1 MYKKRYNTYLLLYN
15 DLYDKYSSII
25 DIEIEV
31 SKTTKLLEE
40 IELKK
45 AEVENL
51 LDKNIKDYEILV
63 DRIKSLEE
71 DLYVLECG
79 LYRPH
84 FSFDASARYKIAI
97 NANYAVQKDMIKR
110 DEAVEW
116 IVNGNKV
123 EGGVYMIKQD
133 EATEWIINGS
143 KVEGVRMMKRIYK
156 LMLRAFNGECDSIIA
171 KITWNNVNKM
181 EARIQKA
188 FDDINRMG
196 ESNLIYIN
204 DNYLIN
210 NDYLRLKLEELYL
223 THEYA
228 NKQQEEKE
236 EQARIRELIR
246 EEERVQRECEKA
258 QKDAEN
264 EEKRY
269 QKALEKVRLEM
280 ENATGE
286 EINKYKNQ
294 LEILEQQLK
303 EAQERKER
311 AISQAQLTKAGH
323 IYVISNI
330 GSFGD
335 DIYKIGMTRRLEPM
349 ERVIELGGASVPF
362 RFDVHALIYS
372 DNAPELEHKLHQF
385 FDNKRVNLVNN
396 RREFFNV
403 SLEEIQ
409 KVVTENHGDFE
420 FTKIAEAREFR
431 ETEEIRKT
439 ISINM

>member
-1 MYKKRYNTYLLLYN
+1 MLVFLLIVILSLLAFFILLTIYTYHDTFVAKIQSL
-15 DLYDKYSSII
+15 K
-25 DIEIEV
+25 
-31 SKTTKLLEE
+31 EE
-40 IELKK
+40 
-45 AEVENL
+45 
-51 LDKNIKDYEILV
+51 
-63 DRIKSLEE
+63 IKSLDEEIKSREE
-71 DLYVLECG
+71 DLQVFECG
-79 LYRPH
+79 LYQPH
-84 FSFDASARYKIAI
+84 FNFDASARYKIAI
-97 NANYAVQKDMIKR
+97 NANYASQKDMIKR
-110 DEAVEW
+110 DTAIEYF
-116 IVNGNKV
+116 VNGGKV
-123 EGGVYMIKQD
+123 KGVCMLKQ
-133 EATEWIINGS
+133 T
-143 KVEGVRMMKRIYK
+143 YK
-156 LMLRAFNGECDSIIA
+156 LMLRAFNGECDSIIE
-171 KITWNNVNKM
+171 KVTWNNVNKM
-181 EARIQKA
+181 EVRIKKA
-188 FDDINRMG
+188 FDDINAMG
-196 ESNLIYIN
+196 QSKVTFKNHCLLN

-210 NDYLRLKLEELYL
+210 NNYLRLKLEELYL
-223 THEYA
+223 TYEYA

-330 GSFGD
+330 GSFGED
-335 DIYKIGMTRRLEPM
+335 VYKIGMTRRLEPM
-349 ERVIELGGASVPF
+349 DRVIELGGASVPF

-420 FTKIAEAREFR
+420 FTKVAEAREFR
-431 ETEEIRKT
+431 ETEEIKKQYR
-439 ISINM
+439 